1 MGGPCSRAD
10 KLKAALQIHLP
21 HWPDSSN
28 ANMKM
33 MSRLLECVQRTWGID
48 LGMQKRP
55 DIQAMIQGCS
65 QEVVTAKQ
73 DTPVVDSSTFS
84 SEPCHE
90 EDPYGGEVVGGLD
103 GDYAYGSYSLQT
115 S

>member
-21 HWPDSSN
+21 HGPDSSN

-48 LGMQKRP
+48 LGMRP
-55 DIQAMIQGCS
+55 DIQALIQECM

-73 DTPVVDSSTFS
+73 NTPVVDSSTFS
-84 SEPCHE
+84 SEPSHE
-90 EDPYGGEVVGGLD
+90 GDPYGGEVVGGLD
-103 GDYAYGSYSLQT
+103 GDYAYGSYSFQT